1 MLDETLEQRRKVMQS
16 LLKVKYARLEYA
28 DTVMGHSGKD
38 IKERLAWI
46 LDKQSDISKRL
57 QRKD

>member
-1 MLDETLEQRRKVMQS
+1 MQS

-28 DTVMGHSGKD
+28 DTVMGHNGKD